1 MQMEHLVD
9 ICEDMS
15 VKMSWNRGIKRSE
28 VHMNLL
34 YEPPR
39 QLEDIFSKKKPDKLA
54 VIKNGYIYFENDRN
68 SSKDLTFKG
77 ITKRCFRDKITDSK
91 IVIIENKI
99 REIDKEI
106 ETCNAHISKTKNF
119 LNEQEKQLSELKSA
133 RKLLVNELKTLKDN
147 Q

>member
-1 MQMEHLVD
+1 MQMEHLAD

-15 VKMSWNRGIKRSE
+15 VKMSWNKGIKRSE
-28 VHMNLL
+28 GHMNLL

-54 VIKNGYIYFENDRN
+54 VIKNGYIYFENEKN
-68 SSKDLTFKG
+68 SSKDLTFNG
-77 ITKRCFRDKITDSK
+77 ITKRCFRDKITNSK
-91 IVIIENKI
+91 IIVIENKI
-99 REIDKEI
+99 KEIDKEI
-106 ETCNAHISKTKNF
+106 DNCTVAISKTKNF
-119 LNEQEKQLSELKSA
+119 LNEKEKKLSELKSA